1 MFNYKWPGVL
11 FGHSG
16 VVCCHSRVIG
26 FYCKL
31 RPLTL
36 DPRAIKHD
44 NSKSP
49 SQWSIDIISWKVCYK
64 PVLSGLRIPFDEG
77 PPLRGEEE
85 AAGQQDPADAKQKKL
100 RQGEEVVVFYMTKN
114 AALLM
119 FNKIINKI
127 FKYK

>member
-1 MFNYKWPGVL
+1 MHLRQVFNLTICDLGYSLIIQG
-11 FGHSG
+11 SS
-16 VVCCHSRVIG
+16 VVIIG
-26 FYCKL
+26 SLHF
-31 RPLTL
+31 
-36 DPRAIKHD
+36 I
-44 NSKSP
+44 
-49 SQWSIDIISWKVCYK
+49 V
-64 PVLSGLRIPFDEG
+64 SGLRIPFDEG

-127 FKYK
+127 FKYE